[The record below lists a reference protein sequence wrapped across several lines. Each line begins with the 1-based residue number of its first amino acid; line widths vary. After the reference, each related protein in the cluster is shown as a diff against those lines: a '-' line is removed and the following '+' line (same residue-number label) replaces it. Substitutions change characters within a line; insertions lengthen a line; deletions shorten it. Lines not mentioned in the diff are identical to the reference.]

1 MDNRSGGGANDR
13 KQVRLFM
20 KKDVLLNNTVKGYA
34 LDMSEGGMFIYT
46 HIPFPKDKF
55 IEVRFALK
63 QAEPMLIV
71 KAQVRFLQ
79 PGVGLGIIFVNMDE
93 PVKERLKKYIAENV
107 GAHPLGQDAA
117 DIDKRKKILIIDA
130 SPSARTT
137 YKNRLVLA
145 NFIVREASN
154 GVEALQQIT
163 KEKPDLILLDLV
175 MEKMSGVRFL
185 QLLRADEACK
195 GIKVVVLSGIITPQE
210 AQLICSFGVEQVF
223 SKMTTTPAKLAELV
237 KKILGG

>member
-1 MDNRSGGGANDR
+1 MNNKPGGGINDR

-20 KKDVLLNNTVKGYA
+20 KKDVLINNTVKGYA

-46 HIPFPKDKF
+46 HIPFPRDKF

-71 KAQVRFLQ
+71 KAQVKFLQ
-79 PGVGLGIIFVNMDE
+79 PGVGLGIVFVNTDE
-93 PVKERLKKYIAENV
+93 PVKERLKRFIEENV

-117 DIDKRKKILIIDA
+117 NMDKRKKILIVDA
-130 SPSARTT
+130 SPGARTT

-145 NFIVREASN
+145 NFIVREASS

-185 QLLRADEACK
+185 QLLRADETCK
-195 GIKVVVLSGIITPQE
+195 AVKVVVLSGIITPQE
-210 AQLICSFGVEQVF
+210 AQMICSFGVEQVF
-223 SKMTTTPAKLAELV
+223 SKMTTTPAKLAELL
-237 KKILGG
+237 KKILEG

>member
-1 MDNRSGGGANDR
+1 MDNKPGGGINDR
-13 KQVRLFM
+13 KQVRLFL
-20 KKDVLLNNTVKGYA
+20 KKDVLINTTVKGYA

-55 IEVRFALK
+55 IEVQFALK
-63 QAEPMLIV
+63 PGEALLSV

-79 PGVGLGIIFVNMDE
+79 PGVGLGIVFVNMAE
-93 PVKERLKKYIAENV
+93 PVKERLKKYIEENIN
-107 GAHPLGQDAA
+107 AHPLGQDAA
-117 DIDKRKKILIIDA
+117 NIDKRKKILIVDA
-130 SPSARTT
+130 SLGSRTT

-154 GVEALQQIT
+154 GVEALQQMA

-175 MEKMSGVRFL
+175 MEKMGGVRFL
-185 QLLRADEACK
+185 QLLRADAAYK
-195 GIKVVVLSGIITPQE
+195 DVKIVVLSGSITPQE
-210 AQLICSFGVEQVF
+210 VQMICSFGIEQIF

-237 KKILGG
+237 KKILEG

>member
-1 MDNRSGGGANDR
+1 MDNKPGGGINDR
-13 KQVRLFM
+13 KQVRLLLR
-20 KKDVLLNNTVKGYA
+20 KDVLINNTVKAYA

-55 IEVRFALK
+55 IEVRFALRPV
-63 QAEPMLIV
+63 EPMLV
-71 KAQVRFLQ
+71 VMAQVRFLQ
-79 PGVGLGIIFVNMDE
+79 PGVGLGIVFVNMTE
-93 PVKERLKKYIAENV
+93 PVKDRLKKYIEENV

-117 DIDKRKKILIIDA
+117 DIDKRKKILIVDA
-130 SPSARTT
+130 SPGARTT

-175 MEKMSGVRFL
+175 MEKMGGVRFL
-185 QLLRADEACK
+185 QLLRADAAYK
-195 GIKVVVLSGIITPQE
+195 DVKVVVLSGIITPQE
-210 AQLICSFGVEQVF
+210 AQMICSFGVEQVF

>member
-1 MDNRSGGGANDR
+1 MSALTRS
-13 KQVRLFM
+13 
-20 KKDVLLNNTVKGYA
+20 
-34 LDMSEGGMFIYT
+34 
-46 HIPFPKDKF
+46 DKTP
-55 IEVRFALK
+55 
-63 QAEPMLIV
+63 Q
-71 KAQVRFLQ
+71 
-79 PGVGLGIIFVNMDE
+79 
-93 PVKERLKKYIAENV
+93 
-107 GAHPLGQDAA
+107 
-117 DIDKRKKILIIDA
+117 ILTNGRRYFIIDA

-237 KKILGG
+237 KKILEG